1 MKPGVPEAIE
11 AMFAL
16 CQAIGDD
23 VSVNDLAE
31 GCKLAIADG
40 HDMAQIQLFMMSE
53 AIRISKPKDVLVKE
67 EAEI

>member
-1 MKPGVPEAIE
+1 MKPGVAEAID

-16 CQAIGDD
+16 CEAIHDGLT
-23 VSVNDLAE
+23 VNDLVE

-53 AIRISKPKDVLVKE
+53 AIRISKPESALAKW
-67 EAEI
+67 EAGL